1 MQLKDYEKV
10 ESTNIEFK
18 EKVEYNKSKTLLHAD
33 AKKDQSK

>member
-18 EKVEYNKSKTLLHAD
+18 EKVEYRWF
-33 AKKDQSK
+33 QSKHAIK